1 MTRLLKFPEYKALL
15 VTVQNIQKYLL
26 HVLVFSY
33 IYMLNFSLKISIEL
47 LIVTTVTRHVLSQK
61 NDFSKENTKLMMHTI
76 M

>member
-47 LIVTTVTRHVLSQK
+47 LIVTTVTRHVLSRK